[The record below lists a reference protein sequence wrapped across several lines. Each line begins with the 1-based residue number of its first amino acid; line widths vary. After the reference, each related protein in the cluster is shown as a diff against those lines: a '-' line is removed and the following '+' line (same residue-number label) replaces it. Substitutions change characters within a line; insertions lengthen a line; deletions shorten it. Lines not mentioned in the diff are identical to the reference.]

1 VEVTIMLKQLGF
13 AASIVTILSLTQ
25 SAMAADQTVPGAGNA
40 AAEALANRSPIVRSA
55 RWFLSARAASL
66 HDAQLRDA
74 TVDALDNPN
83 TCIRHRAGMTDAKKA
98 ATLATLRAAGLLDPA
113 DDATFPGGL
122 KAGVFPPVLA
132 DGSACPKL
140 PQSFFSAPGSVF
152 GGHHSFPGGLA
163 VHESLND
170 VSDTSLGAAYRR
182 VYGHTNAEG
191 LPEISLLPSF
201 GNDPSFFID
210 EDILI
215 GAPLWHD
222 WAKPIVFQWN
232 ADGTEFAELSFGGN
246 GVTDNAGQAGNSKT
260 GAHHILGVAEAMKRN
275 LPAEFIITQASA
287 HSNPTSGN
295 EYKVVNW
302 LIAAAIIADVD
313 PVQRGYIRRDAT
325 GAPRLPA
332 LRSLGSVD
340 LNALAGSPPNL
351 LIEYT
356 THNLS
361 DADFT
366 FTGPAVTEAQALL
379 AVVAAKFG
387 YDPSDTARYNTKF
400 RNPALSYLTGERL
413 TVLYANG
420 GIHAIE
426 AEISKLRRLGVL

>member
-1 VEVTIMLKQLGF
+1 MSKAFAFAISLI
-13 AASIVTILSLTQ
+13 AASSLAG
-25 SAMAADQTVPGAGNA
+25 SAAAADQTVPGAGNA
-40 AAEALANRSPIVRSA
+40 AAVALANQSPIVRSA

-66 HDAQLRDA
+66 HSNLLRDA
-74 TVDALDNPN
+74 TIDALDNPN
-83 TCIRHRAGMTDAKKA
+83 TCVQHRAHVDDAKKA
-98 ATLATLRAAGLLDPA
+98 LILQKLRAAALLDPA

-122 KAGVFPPVLA
+122 KAGIFPPLLQ

-163 VHESLND
+163 VHESFND
-170 VSDTSLGAAYRR
+170 LSDTNLGAGYRR
-182 VYGHTNAEG
+182 IYGHTNAEG
-191 LPEISLLPSF
+191 LPEISLFAQSNTEP
-201 GNDPSFFID
+201 GFFID
-210 EDILI
+210 EDILV

-232 ADGTEFAELSFGGN
+232 ADGTEFAELNFGGN
-246 GVTDNAGQAGNSKT
+246 GTSDAAGQAGNSKT
-260 GAHHILGVAEAMKRN
+260 GAHHILGLAEAMKRN
-275 LPAEFIITQASA
+275 FPAEFIITQASA
-287 HSNPTSGN
+287 HTNPTSGN

-313 PVQRGYIRRDAT
+313 PVARGYVRRDAT

-332 LRSLGSVD
+332 VRALGSID
-340 LNALAGSPPNL
+340 LNAAAGSPPNL
-351 LIEYT
+351 LVEYT

-366 FTGPAVTEAQALL
+366 FTGPAVTEAQVLL
-379 AVVAAKFG
+379 AKIAPRFG

-400 RNPALSYLTGERL
+400 RNPALSFLTGERL
-413 TVLYANG
+413 TILYANG
-420 GIHAIE
+420 GIQAVE
-426 AEISKLRRLGVL
+426 AEVNKLRRRGVL

>member
-1 VEVTIMLKQLGF
+1 MMKQLGCLAAIVSVVAISGSAF
-13 AASIVTILSLTQ
+13 AV
-25 SAMAADQTVPGAGNA
+25 DQTVPGAGNA
-40 AAEALANRSPIVRSA
+40 AAEALANKSPIVRSA
-55 RWFLSARAASL
+55 RWFLSSRAASL
-66 HDAQLRDA
+66 HDAKLRDA
-74 TVDALDNPN
+74 TIDAIDNPN
-83 TCIRHRAGMTDAKKA
+83 TCIHHRAGVNDVKKNTIIAK
-98 ATLATLRAAGLLDPA
+98 LRAAGLVDPA
-113 DDATFPGGL
+113 DDAAFPGGL
-122 KAGVFPPVLA
+122 KAGIFPPVLG

-163 VHESLND
+163 VHESFND
-170 VSDTSLGAAYRR
+170 VSDSNLGAGYRK

-201 GNDPSFFID
+201 GGDPSFFID
-210 EDILI
+210 EDILV

-232 ADGTEFAELSFGGN
+232 ADGTEFAELNFGGN
-246 GVTDNAGQAGNSKT
+246 GVTDNAGAAGNSKT
-260 GAHHILGVAEAMKRN
+260 GAHHILGIAEAMKRG
-275 LPAEFIITQASA
+275 LSPEFIITQASA

-313 PVQRGYIRRDAT
+313 PVQRGYIRHDAS
-325 GAPRLPA
+325 GAPRLPVVRA
-332 LRSLGSVD
+332 LGSID
-340 LNALAGSPPNL
+340 LNAAAGSPPNL

-366 FTGPAVTEAQALL
+366 FTGPAVAEAQALL
-379 AVVAAKFG
+379 AAVAAKFG

-413 TVLYANG
+413 TVIYANG
-420 GIHAIE
+420 GLRAIE
-426 AEISKLRRLGVL
+426 AEITKLRRLNVL